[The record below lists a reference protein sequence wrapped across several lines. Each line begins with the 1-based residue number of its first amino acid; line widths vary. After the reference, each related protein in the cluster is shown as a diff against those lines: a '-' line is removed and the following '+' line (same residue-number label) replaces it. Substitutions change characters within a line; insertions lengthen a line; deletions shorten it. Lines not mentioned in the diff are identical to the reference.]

1 MVRILKLV
9 ISMGFY
15 VGCRIWSWNCRIK
28 RKKLPG
34 TCVVLYYHAV
44 TSKQRSKFA
53 RQMDDLI
60 RYAKPVLAD
69 TTNPLKSGVHHAV
82 VTFDDGFQSVFE
94 NALPEL
100 IQRKIPS
107 TIFIPTG
114 YLGRHA
120 EWDSDPES
128 QDCHEKIMTVD
139 QLRKLPS
146 DLVSIGS
153 HTVTHHRL
161 PLLGE
166 EEARRELVESRQELE
181 SILGCDTKL
190 FSFPYGEYNRVLIE
204 WSRQAG
210 YKRVFTILPI
220 LAFSEPEEYVTGRIM
235 VTPTDWRLEFRLKL
249 LGAYCWLPLAFAL
262 KRKMYLMISKYLAA
276 LML

>member
-15 VGCRIWSWNCRIK
+15 VGCRIRSWSRRIMSE
-28 RKKLPG
+28 KLPG

-44 TSKQRSKFA
+44 TSKQRNKFA
-53 RQMDDLI
+53 HQMDDLI
-60 RYAKPVLAD
+60 RWAKPVRAD
-69 TTNPLKSGVHHAV
+69 TMNPLERGVHHAV
-82 VTFDDGFQSVFE
+82 VTFDDGFQSVVE

-107 TIFIPTG
+107 TVFIPTG

-120 EWDSDPES
+120 EWDSELEY

-139 QLRKLPS
+139 QLRKLSS

-153 HTVTHHRL
+153 HTVMHRRL

-166 EEARRELVESRQELE
+166 EEAKRELVESRQELE
-181 SILGCDTKL
+181 SILGCDIKL
-190 FSFPYGEYNRVLIE
+190 FSFPYGEYNQVLLE
-204 WSRQAG
+204 WCRQAG
-210 YKRVFTILPI
+210 YERVFTILPI
-220 LAFSEPEEYVTGRIM
+220 LAFSEPEEYVTGRIR

-249 LGAYCWLPLAFAL
+249 LGAYCWLPLSFAL
-262 KRKMYLMISKYLAA
+262 KRKMRLIVGKSTLPR
-276 LML
+276 